1 MSAIKLILNHALK
14 RLKRLKN
21 ILESGLK
28 AMLKIP
34 NCPICGRRMIRK
46 QDRINNLWY
55 VWIHC
60 PEYLHAVI
68 VNSKIYGRSTKAI
81 FVYGSALEK
90 NKEKARAEAIAKA
103 LQDTYSEFN
112 TWEAN
117 SWEVILNV

>member
-1 MSAIKLILNHALK
+1 
-14 RLKRLKN
+14 
-21 ILESGLK
+21 
-28 AMLKIP
+28 MLKIP

-46 QDRINNLWY
+46 QERINNLWY
-55 VWIHC
+55 VWIYC
-60 PEYLHAVI
+60 PEYLHVVN
-68 VNSKIYGRSTKAI
+68 VNSEIYGRSTKAI

-112 TWEAN
+112 TWGAN

>member
-1 MSAIKLILNHALK
+1 
-14 RLKRLKN
+14 
-21 ILESGLK
+21 
-28 AMLKIP
+28 MLKIP

-46 QDRINNLWY
+46 QERINNLWY
-55 VWIHC
+55 V
-60 PEYLHAVI
+60 
-68 VNSKIYGRSTKAI
+68 NSEIYGRSTKAI

-112 TWEAN
+112 TWGAN